1 MIRSKKFARNYNKIL
16 FQSQKYRFKQ
26 LTEAKKQEAKKQV
39 IRIFTD
45 EKLAVKVFMD
55 CRTTSTHKFRARLEF
70 QQYDEI
76 LTKEQPVLTRVM
88 SSFEGNNI

>member
-1 MIRSKKFARNYNKIL
+1 
-16 FQSQKYRFKQ
+16 
-26 LTEAKKQEAKKQV
+26 
-39 IRIFTD
+39 
-45 EKLAVKVFMD
+45 MD